1 MSTIRYFIP
10 EDGDQEDTPNVFL
23 SPKPSRPGYPPLLGQ
38 IRGAFPLTGS
48 YHFRFKTALVP
59 GTDREKGAVAV
70 WMDCIDDSEPV
81 PVWQNTIIA
90 KVARIGMDDN
100 YVAAAASSQP
110 QGASQTRAES
120 NSHASPSTTP
130 SSSRSTATPKQ
141 QYNHQDHASS
151 SNSSD
156 SLLGGEFDNP
166 PPSASSAPAAAASA
180 NLLDVE
186 SHHHPAPGSGGSLL
200 DLPAGGTRGSIG
212 GSEHDELLNM
222 SAPVPSRP
230 TRQQQTPMQP
240 QQQFSAQG
248 NMAQIPPPQQQQ
260 RSGSLH
266 NQNAF
271 DKFSDPLGGLSW
283 S

>member
-1 MSTIRYFIP
+1 MP
-10 EDGDQEDTPNVFL
+10 
-23 SPKPSRPGYPPLLGQ
+23 
-38 IRGAFPLTGS
+38 GS

-100 YVAAAASSQP
+100 YAAAAAPSQP
-110 QGASQTRAES
+110 QGTSQARAES
-120 NSHASPSTTP
+120 NPHASSSTTLP
-130 SSSRSTATPKQ
+130 SNHSTATPKQ
-141 QYNHQDHASS
+141 QYNNQSHASS
-151 SNSSD
+151 SHSSD

-200 DLPAGGTRGSIG
+200 DLPAEGTGGSIG

-222 SAPVPSRP
+222 SAPMPSRP
-230 TRQQQTPMQP
+230 TKQQQTPMQP
-240 QQQFSAQG
+240 QQQFSSQG
-248 NMAQIPPPQQQQ
+248 SMTQIPPPQQQQ
-260 RSGSLH
+260 RNAGSSH